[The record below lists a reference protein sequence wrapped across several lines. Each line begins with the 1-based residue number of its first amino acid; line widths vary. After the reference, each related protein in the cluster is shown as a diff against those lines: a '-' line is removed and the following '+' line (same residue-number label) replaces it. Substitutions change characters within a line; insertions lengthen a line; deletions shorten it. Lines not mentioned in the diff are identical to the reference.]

1 MTKNALDVLA
11 CPECKGKVELSGL
24 YLVCRKCN
32 MAYSVIDDIPDML
45 IEDAKK
51 LKDAA

>member
-11 CPECKGKVELSGL
+11 CPKCKGNLALSGL
-24 YLVCRKCN
+24 YLVCKKCN
-32 MAYSVIDDIPDML
+32 MAYSVIEGIPDML